1 MKKSKFLLL
10 GSVASM
16 ASIPFV
22 AAKCGGTKDEEKKP
36 AEMPGGGQKN
46 PGDNQNSGTENGGNS
61 NGNSATTNEKK
72 SLSVLIS
79 NENQQLGEIKK
90 KDKDSILDALLA
102 KNKALNLDKSQ
113 LDVKDIKDGSAVVF
127 AKNDSKKYRGQ
138 ILVSFTLNASR
149 TPENSGGE
157 ITTEKRGLPALI
169 SNQGQQLDKIN
180 KKDKDSIL
188 DALLAKNKALNLDKS
203 QLDVK
208 DIKDGS
214 AVVFAKN
221 DSKKYRG
228 QILVS
233 FTLNASRTPENSGGE
248 ITTEKRGL
256 PALISNQGQQLDKIN
271 KKDKD
276 SILDALLAKNKALNL
291 DKSQLD
297 VKDIKDGSAVVFAK
311 NDSKKYIGQILVS
324 FTLNASRT
332 PLNSGGTR

>member
-1 MKKSKFLLL
+1 MKKSKFVLL
-10 GSVASM
+10 GSVASLV
-16 ASIPFV
+16 SIPFV

-36 AEMPGGGQKN
+36 ADTQGRGQKN

-157 ITTEKRGLPALI
+157 ITTEKRSLPALI

-188 DALLAKNKALNLDKS
+188 DALLAK
-203 QLDVK
+203 
-208 DIKDGS
+208 IKH
-214 AVVFAKN
+214 
-221 DSKKYRG
+221 
-228 QILVS
+228 
-233 FTLNASRTPENSGGE
+233 
-248 ITTEKRGL
+248 
-256 PALISNQGQQLDKIN
+256 
-271 KKDKD
+271 
-276 SILDALLAKNKALNL
+276 
-291 DKSQLD
+291 
-297 VKDIKDGSAVVFAK
+297 
-311 NDSKKYIGQILVS
+311 
-324 FTLNASRT
+324 
-332 PLNSGGTR
+332 